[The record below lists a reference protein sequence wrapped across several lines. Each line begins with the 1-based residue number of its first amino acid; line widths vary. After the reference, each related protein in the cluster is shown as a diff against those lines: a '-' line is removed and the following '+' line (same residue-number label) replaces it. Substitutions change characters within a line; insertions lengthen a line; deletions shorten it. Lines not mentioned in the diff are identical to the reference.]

1 MIQDIIN
8 NDFNVYLYL
17 IFDNHISE
25 NSNYL
30 NLPITD
36 ELTLDLKEICITY
49 VNKIIDQQN
58 YIDTYN
64 IVGVDDNKIE
74 KYDLETNFMNLPLFN
89 NIFTNENRLNNIPP
103 NDIKK
108 YNYFVI
114 EVNCDDERY
123 YFVRKP
129 IKPSS
134 IKKGM
139 ILSNERGRY
148 KLIKE
153 NDLII
158 FDDKIDFIYTNE
170 EVYIFKR
177 AVFEKCFDFETIY
190 DFLANNIL
198 SDQLLKDGIENY
210 EELLIDIFEN
220 KTLKKRV
227 AGLHNSTKTTL
238 FLKQINITQEIN
250 DKYQLNLNI
259 ANGKLI
265 YEDKS
270 EATHYVAFMQDAF
283 YETYLGKEKGTDTRR
298 G

>member
-8 NDFNVYLYL
+8 NDFNVYLHL
-17 IFDNHISE
+17 IFDNQMTE

-36 ELTLDLKEICITY
+36 ELILDLKEICNTY
-49 VNKIIDQQN
+49 ANKIVDEQN
-58 YIDTYN
+58 NIDTYN

-74 KYDLETNFMNLPLFN
+74 KYDLATNFMALPLFN
-89 NIFTNENRLNNIPP
+89 NIFTIENRLNNIPP
-103 NDIKK
+103 NVIKD

-114 EVNCDDERY
+114 EVNYNDERY

-153 NDLII
+153 NDMIV
-158 FDDKIDFIYTNE
+158 FDDKIDFIVTDE
-170 EVYIFKR
+170 DVYIFKR
-177 AVFEKCFDFETIY
+177 AVFEKSFDFETIY

-198 SDQLLKDGIENY
+198 SNQILKDGIENY
-210 EELLIDIFEN
+210 DELLIDIFEN
-220 KTLKKRV
+220 KSLKKRV

-238 FLKQINITQEIN
+238 FLEQIDTTQEIN
-250 DKYQLNLNI
+250 DKHKLNLNI

-265 YEDKS
+265 YEEKS

-283 YETYLGKEKGTDTRR
+283 YETDLGKEKGTDTRR